1 MKMEKNKKQIIDI
14 FEANVKG
21 QIPDLSGYNKNHHGA
36 EGHWL
41 EKKMGIAP
49 NNDNKA
55 DLLGYEMK
63 KPTAKITSYGDW
75 CPDVALWNKTKRNK
89 SKPYPE
95 ISVLHRDNEFLKY
108 FGQPNPKKNNRL
120 SWSGRP
126 VPKVGSY
133 NEFGQILRV
142 DADDNIVAYYSFSK
156 DPRPN
161 KGALIPTALCRE
173 DLILAKWTK
182 GWLLTKL
189 ENKFN
194 DIGWFK
200 CYKNNAGQYTEIG
213 FGNPFT
219 YSEWIGLVKR
229 GIVYFDSAMTEGNS
243 RQYAMWR
250 ANNSH
255 WESLIIEK
263 Y

>member
-21 QIPDLSGYNKNHHGA
+21 QIPDLSGYNENHDGA

-41 EKKMGIAP
+41 EKKMGILP
-49 NNDNKA
+49 NSNNEA

-63 KPTAKITSYGDW
+63 KPTKKKTSYGDW
-75 CPDVALWNKTKRNK
+75 SSDVALWNKKN
-89 SKPYPE
+89 KPYPE

-108 FGQPNPKKNNRL
+108 FGSPNPLKENRL

-133 NEFGQILRV
+133 NEFGQILKV

-161 KGALIPTALCRE
+161 KGALIPRALQRE

-182 GWLLTKL
+182 DSLLTKV

-194 DIGWFK
+194 DKGWFK
-200 CYKNNAGQYTEIG
+200 CYKDHAGQYAEIG

-219 YSEWIGLVKR
+219 YSDWIGLVKR
-229 GIVYFDSAMTEGNS
+229 GIVYFDSGMYAGNPRPYS
-243 RQYAMWR
+243 QWR

-255 WESLIIEK
+255 WDSLIIEK